1 MQYQVQ
7 PPEPNKNPI
16 LIKTPSSIR
25 NTCTLK
31 IMGASKF
38 YGKGGERG
46 SKLKSYSTGPTGQY
60 VSEVLWRLI
69 KVIINT

>member
-7 PPEPNKNPI
+7 PPEPNKNPAI
-16 LIKTPSSIR
+16 LIKTSSSIR

-38 YGKGGERG
+38 YGKGGGRG

-60 VSEVLWRLI
+60 VSEAL
-69 KVIINT
+69 